1 MESLITVNYLR
12 LHFDW
17 RNDHWQRLELAVVR
31 RATPAAQLERLKRI
45 IVEIR
50 LEIRSIA
57 MQRRMKWM
65 AAAVF
70 EILGLLIAGAGCF
83 GAEAKTVTVFKARQN
98 GYHTYRIP
106 VIIRAKNGDLLVFA
120 EGRKNSA
127 ADHGD
132 IDIVMKRSDDDGKT
146 WGPLELVEDEDAD
159 PTAKVWIGNPTPVVD
174 QADPQHP
181 GRIWLGFTR
190 SNAKM
195 FVASSDDNG
204 KTWAKRRD
212 ITSGCAKPAW
222 DWVAA
227 GPVHGIQLE
236 RGAHAGRLVIPC
248 DHQIKATG
256 SWGVHLVY
264 SDDHG
269 VTWKLGAVDTR
280 AADDPLHPNECV
292 AVELADGRV
301 YVNAREH
308 NGSDPATRT
317 IAYSSDGGQTFDAP
331 FAAEPKITSP
341 VVQNSLV
348 RLTLGESGDRPNVL
362 VYCGPGHPTERRDLT
377 MLASY
382 DEGKTWKRK
391 TVVHAGP
398 AAYSDLVKLDDEYV
412 GVIFEAGRRLYAEIL
427 FAKVGL
433 KDLANP

>member
-1 MESLITVNYLR
+1 
-12 LHFDW
+12 
-17 RNDHWQRLELAVVR
+17 
-31 RATPAAQLERLKRI
+31 
-45 IVEIR
+45 
-50 LEIRSIA
+50 
-57 MQRRMKWM
+57 MQYRVKWV
-65 AAAVF
+65 AAAIF
-70 EILGLLIAGAGCF
+70 GISSLFIAGGSCF
-83 GAEAKTVTVFKARQN
+83 GADARTISVFKAGQN

-106 VIIRAKNGDLLVFA
+106 AMVRAKNGDLLAFA

-132 IDIVMKRSDDDGKT
+132 IDIVMKRSSDDGKT
-146 WGPLELVEDEDAD
+146 WGPLVLVQDEAGD
-159 PTAKVWIGNPTPVVD
+159 PTAKIWIGNPTPLVD
-174 QADPQHP
+174 QTDPKHP
-181 GRIWLGFTR
+181 GRLWLAFTR

-195 FVASSDDNG
+195 FVTSSDDNG

-212 ITSGCAKPAW
+212 ISSEAVKPAS
-222 DWVAA
+222 DWCAA

-236 RGAHAGRLVIPC
+236 RGPHAGRIIIPC
-248 DHQIKATG
+248 DHQIKASG
-256 SWGVHLVY
+256 NWGVHLVY

-269 VTWKLGAVDTR
+269 TTWKLGAVDTR

-331 FAAEPKITSP
+331 FAAEPNITSP

-348 RLTLGESGDRPNVL
+348 RLTLAEPGDRQNVL
-362 VYCGPGHPTERRDLT
+362 VYCGPGHATERRDLT
-377 MLASY
+377 MRVSY
-382 DEGKTWKRK
+382 DEGKTWKRT
-391 TVVHAGP
+391 TVIHAGP
-398 AAYSDLVKLDDEYV
+398 AAYSDLVKLDDEHV
-412 GVIFEAGRRLYAEIL
+412 GVLFEAGRRLYGEVL

-433 KDLANP
+433 KYLAKP

>member
-1 MESLITVNYLR
+1 
-12 LHFDW
+12 
-17 RNDHWQRLELAVVR
+17 
-31 RATPAAQLERLKRI
+31 
-45 IVEIR
+45 
-50 LEIRSIA
+50 
-57 MQRRMKWM
+57 MQYRVKWV
-65 AAAVF
+65 AAAIF
-70 EILGLLIAGAGCF
+70 GISSLFIAGGSCF
-83 GAEAKTVTVFKARQN
+83 GAEARTISVFKAGQN

-106 VIIRAKNGDLLVFA
+106 AMVRAKNGDLLAFA

-132 IDIVMKRSDDDGKT
+132 IDIVMKRSSDDGKT
-146 WGPLELVEDEDAD
+146 WGPLVLVQDEAGD
-159 PTAKVWIGNPTPVVD
+159 PTAKIWIGNPTPLVD
-174 QADPQHP
+174 QTDPKHP
-181 GRIWLGFTR
+181 GRLWLAFTR

-195 FVASSDDNG
+195 FVTSSDDNG

-212 ITSGCAKPAW
+212 ISSEAVKPAW
-222 DWVAA
+222 DWCAA

-236 RGAHAGRLVIPC
+236 RGPHAGRIIIPC
-248 DHQIKATG
+248 DHQIKASG
-256 SWGVHLVY
+256 NWGVHLVY

-269 VTWKLGAVDTR
+269 TTWKLGAVDTR

-331 FAAEPKITSP
+331 FAAEPNITSP

-348 RLTLGESGDRPNVL
+348 RLTLAEPGDRQNVL
-362 VYCGPGHPTERRDLT
+362 VYCGPGHATERRDLT
-377 MLASY
+377 MRVSY
-382 DEGKTWKRK
+382 DEGKTWKRT
-391 TVVHAGP
+391 TVIHAGP
-398 AAYSDLVKLDDEYV
+398 AAYSDLVKLDDEHV
-412 GVIFEAGRRLYAEIL
+412 GVLFEAGRRLYGEVL

-433 KDLANP
+433 KYLAKP

>member
-1 MESLITVNYLR
+1 MRHQV
-12 LHFDW
+12 
-17 RNDHWQRLELAVVR
+17 
-31 RATPAAQLERLKRI
+31 
-45 IVEIR
+45 
-50 LEIRSIA
+50 
-57 MQRRMKWM
+57 KWV
-65 AAAVF
+65 AAAIF
-70 EILGLLIAGAGCF
+70 GLSNLLIGGDGCF
-83 GAEAKTVTVFKARQN
+83 GAEAKSATVFKSGQN

-106 VIIRAKNGDLLVFA
+106 VIIRAKNGDLLAFA
-120 EGRKNSA
+120 EGRKNSG

-132 IDIVMKRSDDDGKT
+132 IDLVMKRSSDEGKT
-146 WGPLELVEDEDAD
+146 WGPLQLVQDEDTN

-174 QADPQHP
+174 QTDPKHP
-181 GRIWLGFTR
+181 GRIWLAFTR

-195 FVASSDDNG
+195 FVTSSDDNG

-212 ITSGCAKPAW
+212 ISAECVKPAW
-222 DWVAA
+222 DWCAA

-236 RGAHAGRLVIPC
+236 HGPHAGRLIIPC
-248 DHQIKATG
+248 DHQIKGSA

-269 VTWKLGAVDTR
+269 ATWTLGAVDTR

-317 IAYSSDGGQTFDAP
+317 IAYSSDGGQTFDTP
-331 FAAEPKITSP
+331 FTAEPNITSP

-348 RLTLGESGDRPNVL
+348 RLTLAEPGDRPNVL
-362 VYCGPGHPTERRDLT
+362 VYCGPGNPTERRDLT

-398 AAYSDLVKLDDEYV
+398 AAYSDLVKLDDEHV
-412 GVIFEAGRRLYAEIL
+412 GVIFEAGRRLYDEVL

-433 KDLANP
+433 NDLAKP